1 MTRNNKDKK
10 HVFRELLED
19 RAPLALEGMVEEYRF
34 YSERKWRA
42 DYGWPDLKLLCEID
56 GGSWAPHGGRH
67 ATDRD
72 REKINTAVS
81 LGFAVLRF
89 SPEQVT
95 GDFDKTLEVFL
106 NTYHLCVIRS
116 SQMRGIVVPRIK
128 VEL

>member
-10 HVFRELLED
+10 YVFRELLED
-19 RAPLALEGMVEEYRF
+19 KAPLALEGMVEEYRF
-34 YSERKWRA
+34 HPERKWRA
-42 DYGWPDLKLLCEID
+42 DFAWVDIKLIVEQD
-56 GGSWAPHGGRH
+56 GGSWMPHGGRH
-67 ATDRD
+67 ASDRD
-72 REKINTAVS
+72 REKINAATS

-95 GDFDKTLEVFL
+95 GSWDQTLEVFL

-116 SQMRGIVVPRIK
+116 SQMRGIVIPRIK